1 MKLDLEETSAEEIT
15 RPRHPGRTF
24 NENPKT
30 RAPRPECPYTLNASF
45 NRSQLDQLLRAFNSA
60 VRRQIDRSVSDKLRH
75 ELIDSDPPFISAAT
89 MAQLA
94 KWCKTEN
101 PLYWDGMEVARK
113 ISQLLF
119 GCVLDRSQLRV

>member
-1 MKLDLEETSAEEIT
+1 
-15 RPRHPGRTF
+15 
-24 NENPKT
+24 
-30 RAPRPECPYTLNASF
+30 LNTNF
-45 NRSQLDQLLRAFNSA
+45 DRSQLDQLLRVFNSA

-75 ELIDSDPPFISAAT
+75 ELLDSDPPFISAGT

-113 ISQLLF
+113 ISLLLF